1 MDFLNDDERTKR
13 VKGLIRLNFEIK
25 VLLATFVI
33 SVICGLITIPIL
45 KKLKVGQIE
54 RDDGP
59 ASHLKK
65 QGTPTMGGIIMIIA
79 IIISVTG
86 SYIFLSITGNEEL
99 GKKLLPLLLITIG
112 FGMIGFI
119 DDFKKLVL
127 KNTEGLKPRYKMFGL
142 LIIATAYVL
151 FLVQGLKIGTDT
163 YIPILKMYLN
173 MPVFVYVPLAII
185 VILATTNAV
194 NLTDGID
201 GLSSSVSAIIITCLT
216 VIGISYQ
223 VYEVSIFG
231 SIVIGAVLG
240 FLIFNLHPAKVFM
253 GDTGSL
259 MLGGVIS
266 GLALYL
272 KMPLL
277 LLLIAIIPVLETLS
291 VILQVAYFKKTGNR
305 IFKMAPLH
313 HHFEL
318 SGWKENKVVVI
329 FSVVTLIACFIGL
342 KII

>member
-291 VILQVAYFKKTGNR
+291 VILQVAYFKKT
-305 IFKMAPLH
+305 
-313 HHFEL
+313 
-318 SGWKENKVVVI
+318 
-329 FSVVTLIACFIGL
+329 
-342 KII
+342 